1 MINGLGCWIL
11 EVLTILFF
19 QLICWLQLLLL
30 CNPWFNCLMGNQPK
44 LLTLALLFFL
54 LHSLSLMFFVFLPL
68 ALTCYMLVLS
78 HYLNLIVLFSSPLI
92 FLSRTFYLGKRLGWA
107 RLLMAC
113 TCCNVI
119 VSNTFPP
126 SSFADYLINHKF
138 NATFLPFSAIT
149 STSSSSSYLWHA
161 RLGHPSD
168 LKLRVLGHT
177 IPSLQSSCNKN
188 C

>member
-1 MINGLGCWIL
+1 MFQCQVLTYLVVFSLHKWSIEGLMINGLGCWIL

-92 FLSRTFYLGKRLGWA
+92 VLSRTFYLGKRLGWA

-113 TCCNVI
+113 TCCSVI
-119 VSNTFPP
+119 VSNTFLLLHLLITWSII
-126 SSFADYLINHKF
+126 SSMLHF
-138 NATFLPFSAIT
+138 FL
-149 STSSSSSYLWHA
+149 
-161 RLGHPSD
+161 
-168 LKLRVLGHT
+168 
-177 IPSLQSSCNKN
+177 SLQ
-188 C
+188 